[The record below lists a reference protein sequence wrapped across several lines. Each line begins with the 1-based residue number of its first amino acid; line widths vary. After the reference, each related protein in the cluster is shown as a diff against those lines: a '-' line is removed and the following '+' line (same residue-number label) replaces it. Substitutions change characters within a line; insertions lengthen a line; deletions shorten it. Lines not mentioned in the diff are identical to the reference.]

1 MHRGI
6 LALALAAFLTLPAQ
20 AEYTFRPFNSGG
32 GGSGIGTVNGIVKG
46 DGAGNPSAAVAGTDY
61 VSPALTSGR
70 IYVGSAGNLATGVPM
85 GGDCTIVAAGTITCT
100 KINGA
105 TIGTMALQNANAV
118 AITGGTGAFTGTIS
132 SNASSPT
139 LSLKTTQAGTRE
151 WRWAGAFNDPDSISL
166 VDVTASNA
174 QRLYINSSGNVGVGT
189 ISPSYRLDIADN
201 RDAVTPARIFNS
213 SAGTGAQAILTADN
227 GTNKAYF
234 GVRGTGSAAGTGR
247 GLVYP
252 AVHEHLRAHRRGLHR
267 GGGDR
272 DLDRHRLGQVD
283 RAADGLHAQI
293 TGNDTIPAGVF
304 FAIPCGARV
313 QVDGA
318 AVLTFN
324 AETDDNTCQK
334 FSASGAGAGAGGG
347 IVKGLR
353 LNRPEWWGAAGDCNY
368 GGACTHDDSGPLQQ
382 AFNSAQNSGS
392 NSSGGQRASQVRLRQ
407 GLRRQHRDCRDRLT
421 HRAAADQRLRAARR
435 RQQRRPDRHS
445 TAAPA
450 SPALFLPSPASQHQ
464 HRNPR
469 L

>member
-1 MHRGI
+1 MLHRGI

-20 AEYTFRPFNSGG
+20 AEYTFRPFNSG

-234 GVRGTGSAAGTGR
+234 GVRGTGSTVIGVLGQNDGELLADQSLAIVAGTVIKFASAGTVEQMRLNTTGLGIGTSAPAVQLHTTAGVRFAGLAGAGTVCASLDAAGNMGRTACGGTGLPGAGSLSQVVLNSGAGTGPGPPSR
-247 GLVYP
+247 S
-252 AVHEHLRAHRRGLHR
+252 R
-267 GGGDR
+267 
-272 DLDRHRLGQVD
+272 
-283 RAADGLHAQI
+283 
-293 TGNDTIPAGVF
+293 
-304 FAIPCGARV
+304 
-313 QVDGA
+313 
-318 AVLTFN
+318 TF
-324 AETDDNTCQK
+324 
-334 FSASGAGAGAGGG
+334 
-347 IVKGLR
+347 R
-353 LNRPEWWGAAGDCNY
+353 Y
-368 GGACTHDDSGPLQQ
+368 
-382 AFNSAQNSGS
+382 
-392 NSSGGQRASQVRLRQ
+392 
-407 GLRRQHRDCRDRLT
+407 
-421 HRAAADQRLRAARR
+421 
-435 RQQRRPDRHS
+435 
-445 TAAPA
+445 
-450 SPALFLPSPASQHQ
+450 SPAWTAPGRS
-464 HRNPR
+464 RR
-469 L
+469 